1 MAKVYI
7 GNLEPGVTERDL
19 EEDFSKYGTM
29 RSVWVARK
37 PAGFAFIEFQDERD
51 AEDALQRT
59 RHRPTLQSTVQA
71 VVTAGGSR
79 SPVVLTKVEKEAR
92 VAVIVIVILTL
103 DVTDAMAEA
112 EEVTA
117 VLENGSVMNAE
128 TLGTSRGTAVNGL
141 IVREVVVV
149 AVTAVTV
156 AVMTVAVTVAG
167 PQAHGVED
175 HQRADMDDVAA
186 AVLLVIDDKMFVL
199 GLPGSENLIRK
210 QYPCNINFMFLT
222 LLFMFDVA
230 ERFNC

>member
-51 AEDALQRT
+51 AEDA
-59 RHRPTLQSTVQA
+59 STVQA

-79 SPVVLTKVEKEAR
+79 SPVVLTKVEREAR
-92 VAVIVIVILTL
+92 VAVILIL

-128 TLGTSRGTAVNGL
+128 MLGTSRGTAVNGL
-141 IVREVVVV
+141 TVVVAVTAVTVAVTAVTV

-167 PQAHGVED
+167 PEAHGVDD
-175 HQRADMDDVAA
+175 HQRANMGEAA
-186 AVLLVIDDKMFVL
+186 TVLLVIDDELFV
-199 GLPGSENLIRK
+199 SE
-210 QYPCNINFMFLT
+210 
-222 LLFMFDVA
+222 LFN
-230 ERFNC
+230 R